1 MKYFMIVLRVLRVCV
16 CVLSSSSMSSVV
28 WRSGRSL
35 ASSVLGQ
42 LLKRDEIKM
51 ETVCQASVN
60 KVSKT
65 CTIQPF

>member
-1 MKYFMIVLRVLRVCV
+1 M
-16 CVLSSSSMSSVV
+16 
-28 WRSGRSL
+28 W
-35 ASSVLGQ
+35 Q

-65 CTIQPF
+65 WTIKPFFADNNSFYLYSSSKLREYFLAKKAESCTFLTFC